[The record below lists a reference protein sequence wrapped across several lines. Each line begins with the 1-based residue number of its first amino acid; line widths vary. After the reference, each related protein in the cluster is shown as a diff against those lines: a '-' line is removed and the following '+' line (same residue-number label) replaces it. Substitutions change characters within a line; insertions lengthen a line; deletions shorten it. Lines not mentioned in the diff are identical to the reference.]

1 MGFYL
6 VLMHVKAMWDKQI
19 VQPRYHFD
27 IKSFSKQMDN
37 EFTGYLD
44 KAQRLLPLDHWV
56 VISWDHRHTATLET
70 WNPKLLQKNWVVAL

>member
-44 KAQRLLPLDHWV
+44 KAQRLLPLDH
-56 VISWDHRHTATLET
+56 
-70 WNPKLLQKNWVVAL
+70 

>member
-6 VLMHVKAMWDKQI
+6 VLMHVKAKWYQQI
-19 VQPRYHFD
+19 VQLRYHFD

-44 KAQRLLPLDHWV
+44 KAQRLLPLDH
-56 VISWDHRHTATLET
+56 
-70 WNPKLLQKNWVVAL
+70 